1 MQVIANF
8 DNSIDPVTATNRV
21 LTRIHCHLWLSAH
34 QVVVDGLLACLVV
47 RLLQLRRP
55 KRMRDV

>member
-8 DNSIDPVTATNRV
+8 DTSIDPVTATNRV
-21 LTRIHCHLWLSAH
+21 LQSDRHLWLLAH

-47 RLLQLRRP
+47 RLLQLCRP
-55 KRMRDV
+55 KSMRDV